1 MNNLGLPPIIQGG
14 MGAAVS
20 SWYLARTVANEGQL
34 GVVSGTAL
42 ETVVARRLQNGDEG
56 GHMREALAHFPY
68 PEVAEEILA
77 KFYRPEGR
85 NGEPF
90 RPMRRLSIQA
100 HREHDQL
107 AVAANF
113 VEVWLAKQSGNGKV
127 GINFLEKLQ
136 TATPAAL
143 YGAMLAGVDA
153 ILMGAGIPREIPQLM
168 TDFSQGK
175 SGHLSIDSDR
185 PSGVDAPIL
194 EFDPLESFG
203 KAPELPR
210 PAFLAIV
217 TAEVLASYLARNEI
231 TRPDGFIVEHY
242 MAGGH
247 NAPPRR
253 MQDTETGYGPLD
265 EPNIAKIRD
274 VGLPFWMAG
283 GRATPKSAE
292 QAIELGAE
300 GVQVGSLFALSNE
313 SGLLPEYREQ
323 MLDAARN
330 GNLRVRTD
338 HLASPTGFPFKVVEL
353 PGTVG
358 EKSTYDA
365 RPRLCDLGYLRS
377 SHIDDA
383 GKVSYRCAAEPDKPY
398 LKKGGEEEELAGR
411 ICLCNGLV
419 AAVGLGQERPD
430 GYKEAPLLTLGST
443 TSDVEG
449 MLKEFPNG
457 WSAVDVVNRLMSGI
471 NNAKTPV

>member
-1 MNNLGLPPIIQGG
+1 MNSLGLPPIIQGG

-20 SWYLARTVANEGQL
+20 SWYLAQTVAKQGQL

-42 ETVVARRLQNGDEG
+42 ETVVARRLQDGDRG
-56 GHMREALAHFPY
+56 GHMRQALAAFPY
-68 PEVAEEILA
+68 QDVAEHILE

-85 NGEPF
+85 NGEPY

-100 HREHDQL
+100 HKEHDQL
-107 AVAANF
+107 SVAANF
-113 VEVWLAKQSGNGKV
+113 VEVWLAKQAGNGKV

-153 ILMGAGIPREIPQLM
+153 VLMGAGIPREIPQLM

-175 SGHLSIDSDR
+175 PGALSIDSER
-185 PSGVDAPIL
+185 PAGVAAPIL
-194 EFDPLESFG
+194 EFNPLESFG
-203 KAPELPR
+203 VAPELPR

-217 TAEVLASYLARNEI
+217 TAEVLAAYLARNEV
-231 TRPDGFIVEHY
+231 TRPDGFVVEHHE
-242 MAGGH
+242 AGGH

-253 MQDTETGYGPLD
+253 MQDTPTGYGPLD
-265 EPNIAKIRD
+265 EPNMVKIKE

-283 GRATPKSAE
+283 GRATPAAVAE
-292 QAIELGAE
+292 ALSFGAE
-300 GVQVGSLFALSNE
+300 GVQVGSLFALSKE
-313 SGLLPEYREQ
+313 SGLLPQYREQ
-323 MLDAARN
+323 MLQAAIKHQ
-330 GNLRVRTD
+330 LKVRTD
-338 HLASPTGFPFKVVEL
+338 HRASPTGFPFKVVEL
-353 PGTVG
+353 EGTVG
-358 EKSTYDA
+358 DATTYKA

-377 SHIDDA
+377 SHIDEA
-383 GKVSYRCAAEPDKPY
+383 GKVSYRCAAEPDAPY
-398 LKKGGEEEELAGR
+398 VKKGGEAEDLEGR

-419 AAVGLGQERPD
+419 AAIGLGQERPD

-449 MLKEFPNG
+449 MLAEHPDG
-457 WSAVDVVNRLMSGI
+457 WSAVDVINRLLKGFEL
-471 NNAKTPV
+471 AAV

>member
-1 MNNLGLPPIIQGG
+1 

-20 SWYLARTVANEGQL
+20 NWELARAVASQGQL

-42 ETVVARRLQNGDEG
+42 ETVVARRLQNGDPG

-68 PEVAEEILA
+68 PEVAEAILA
-77 KFYRPEGR
+77 KYFLPEGR
-85 NGEPF
+85 QGKPF
-90 RPMRRLSIQA
+90 RPTRKTSIKP
-100 HREHDQL
+100 HKEHDQL
-107 AVAANF
+107 TAAANF
-113 VEVWLAKQSGNGKV
+113 AEVWLAKQAGSGKV

-168 TDFSQGK
+168 TDFAQGRT
-175 SGHLSIDSDR
+175 GGLSIDSER
-185 PSGVDAPIL
+185 PAGMAAPVL
-194 EFDPLESFG
+194 EFDPLEAFG

-231 TRPDGFIVEHY
+231 TRPEGFVVEHY

-253 MQDTETGYGPLD
+253 LQETETGFGPLD
-265 EPNIAKIRD
+265 EANIDKIRD
-274 VGLPFWMAG
+274 VGLPFWLAG
-283 GRATPKSAE
+283 GRATTAAVRE
-292 QAIELGAE
+292 AVELGAE
-300 GVQVGSLFALSNE
+300 GVQVGSLFALCFE
-313 SGLLPEYREQ
+313 SGLLPEYRQ
-323 MLDAARN
+323 KMLQAASE
-330 GNLRVRTD
+330 GNLKVRTD
-338 HLASPTGFPFKVVEL
+338 HRASPTGFPFKVVEI

-358 EKSTYDA
+358 ENPVYKA

-377 SHIDDA
+377 SHIDDT
-383 GKVSYRCAAEPDKPY
+383 GKVTYRCAAEPDDAFV
-398 LKKGGEEEELAGR
+398 KKGGDEAELADR
-411 ICLCNGLV
+411 LCLCNGLT

-430 GYKEAPLLTLGST
+430 GYKEAPLLTLGAT
-443 TSDVEG
+443 TGDVEA
-449 MLKEFPNG
+449 MLRDYPNG
-457 WSAVDVVNRLMSGI
+457 WSAKDVIDRLLAGVNSAVR
-471 NNAKTPV
+471 P

>member
-1 MNNLGLPPIIQGG
+1 MNSMGLPPIIQGG

-20 SWYLARTVANEGQL
+20 SWQLAQTVAGQGQL

-42 ETVVARRLQNGDEG
+42 ETVVARRLQDGDVG
-56 GHMREALAHFPY
+56 GHMREALSHFPY
-68 PEVAEEILA
+68 PEVAEHVLA
-77 KFYRPEGR
+77 TFYRAEGR
-85 NGEPF
+85 GGEPY
-90 RPMRRLSIQA
+90 RPMRRLSIKP
-100 HREHDQL
+100 HKEHDQL
-107 AVAANF
+107 AVCANF
-113 VEVWLAKQSGNGKV
+113 VEVWLAKQSGHGKV

-175 SGHLSIDSDR
+175 PGHLSIDAER
-185 PSGVDAPIL
+185 PSGMAAPVL
-194 EFDPLESFG
+194 EFDPLTSFG

-217 TAEVLASYLARNEI
+217 TAEVLASYLARNEV
-231 TRPDGFIVEHY
+231 TRPEGFVVEHF

-253 MQDTETGYGPLD
+253 LQETETGYGPLD
-265 EPNIAKIRD
+265 EANIQKVRD
-274 VGLPFWMAG
+274 VGLPFWLAG
-283 GRATPKSAE
+283 GRATPESVAD
-292 QAIELGAE
+292 AISQGAE
-300 GVQVGSLFALSNE
+300 GVQVGTLFALSNE
-313 SGLLPEYREQ
+313 SGLLPKYRMQ
-323 MLDAARN
+323 MLDAARE
-330 GNLRVRTD
+330 GTLKVRTD
-338 HLASPTGFPFKVVEL
+338 HRASPTGFPFKVVEL

-358 EKSTYDA
+358 SDEVYKA

-377 SHIDDA
+377 AHIDVA
-383 GKVSYRCAAEPDKPY
+383 GKVTYRCAAEPESPFM
-398 LKKGGEEEELAGR
+398 KKGGEAEDLNAR

-430 GYKEAPLLTLGST
+430 GYVEAPLLTLGAT
-443 TSDVEG
+443 TSDVTD
-449 MLKEFPNG
+449 MLNDFPDG
-457 WSAVDVVNRLMSGI
+457 WSAIDVVNRLLEGVRQAI
-471 NNAKTPV
+471 

>member
-1 MNNLGLPPIIQGG
+1 MNSLGLPPIIQGG

-20 SWYLARTVANEGQL
+20 SWYLAQTVAKQGQL

-42 ETVVARRLQNGDEG
+42 ETVVARRLQNGDVG
-56 GHMREALAHFPY
+56 GHMQEALAHFPY
-68 PEVAEEILA
+68 PEVAEHILA
-77 KFYRPEGR
+77 TFYRPEGR

-90 RPMRRLSIQA
+90 RPMRRLSLKA
-100 HREHDQL
+100 HKEHDQL

-113 VEVWLAKQSGNGKV
+113 VEVWLAKQAGTGKV

-185 PSGVDAPIL
+185 PAGMDAPVL

-217 TAEVLASYLARNEI
+217 TAEVLAAYLARNEV
-231 TRPDGFIVEHY
+231 TRPDGFVVEHY

-265 EPNIAKIRD
+265 EANIDKVRD
-274 VGLPFWMAG
+274 VGLPFWLAG
-283 GRATPKSAE
+283 GRATPGSVADAVA
-292 QAIELGAE
+292 QGAE
-300 GVQVGSLFALSNE
+300 GVQVGSLFALSHE

-323 MLDAARN
+323 MLQAARE

-358 EKSTYDA
+358 MSDTYEA

-377 SHIDDA
+377 SHINEA
-383 GKVSYRCAAEPDKPY
+383 GKVSYRCAAEPDGPY
-398 LKKGGEEEELAGR
+398 LKKGGEEVDLKGR

-443 TSDVEG
+443 TSDVES
-449 MLKEFPNG
+449 MLHVHPQG
-457 WSAVDVVNRLMSGI
+457 WSAVDVINRLLEGI
-471 NNAKTPV
+471 DSPVVTA